1 MDNGLVGWGTG
12 QINSI
17 MDGDGMFRGFV
28 FLESFEIW
36 SLFKFWR
43 GFVLSNHP
51 PLNFRHRRILSSRSG
66 GFVICEQNW

>member
-17 MDGDGMFRGFV
+17 MDGDGMFRGLV

-43 GFVLSNHP
+43 GFVSSNHP
-51 PLNFRHRRILSSRSG
+51 PLIKFQASKNIKFSFG
-66 GFVICEQNW
+66 GLRDL